1 MINYGILTNQG
12 GLTDQMGDEHRR
24 QPRMACADTTCS
36 GGIRRA
42 PQVQDHEDGGPEL
55 AGRHGMVL
63 EDAEVTLKLGT
74 EAEATMHWFR
84 VWSRPAPRAPP
95 CKRMLAE
102 VRHDLLGEGLELL
115 LRLIP

>member
-1 MINYGILTNQG
+1 
-12 GLTDQMGDEHRR
+12 MG
-24 QPRMACADTTCS
+24 S

-42 PQVQDHEDGGPEL
+42 PRVQYHDNGEPAY

-74 EAEATMHWFR
+74 KAEDTMYWFR
-84 VWSRPAPRAPP
+84 MWSRPAPRALS
-95 CKRMLAE
+95 CSRMLAE
-102 VRHDLLGEGLELL
+102 VRHDLLGESLELA

>member
-1 MINYGILTNQG
+1 
-12 GLTDQMGDEHRR
+12 MG
-24 QPRMACADTTCS
+24 S

-42 PQVQDHEDGGPEL
+42 PRVQYHDDGGPEL

-74 EAEATMHWFR
+74 GAEATMHWLR
-84 VWSRPAPRAPP
+84 VWSRPAPRVLS
-95 CKRMLAE
+95 CSRMLAE
-102 VRHDLLGEGLELL
+102 VRHDLLGESLELA